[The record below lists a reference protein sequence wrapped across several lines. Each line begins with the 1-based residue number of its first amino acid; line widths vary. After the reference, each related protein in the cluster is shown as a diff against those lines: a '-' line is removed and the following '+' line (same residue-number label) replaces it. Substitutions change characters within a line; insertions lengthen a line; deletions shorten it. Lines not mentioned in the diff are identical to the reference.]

1 MKMKIPFHVTVFS
14 TLALMSASNVHA
26 QTAPNNVNVYTYREP
41 ELIKPLFE
49 AFTKETGVKVNV
61 VFAKDG
67 LEQRLATEGASSS
80 ADVLLTVDIGRLQQA
95 VDLGVTQP
103 VVSEALTKAI
113 PATLRDP
120 QNHWFALTMRG
131 RVVYASKE
139 RVKDTNL
146 TYEQLADPKWKG
158 KICIRS
164 GKHMYNNA
172 LISAFVA
179 KHGEEKTKNW
189 LEGLKANLARKPAGG
204 DRDVAKDIQAGL
216 CDVGLGNTYYVALM
230 QNDAQQKAWADAIK
244 VILPNFE
251 KGGTHVNI
259 SGAVLA
265 KHAPNKQNGI
275 KLLEWLVSPQA
286 QALYASQNFEYPV
299 REGVALNSVV
309 QGWGAL
315 KPDTTPLSDVA
326 KNRKTAAELV
336 DKTGFDN

>member
-1 MKMKIPFHVTVFS
+1 MKAPRYCAAMAALVLMPAS
-14 TLALMSASNVHA
+14 TLQA
-26 QTAPNNVNVYTYREP
+26 QTSSKDVNVYTYREP

-49 AFTKETGVKVNV
+49 AFTQETGIKVNM

-67 LEQRLATEGASSS
+67 LEQRLATEGASSP

-103 VVSEALTKAI
+103 VNSDTLKKAI
-113 PATLRDP
+113 PASLRDP

-139 RVKDTNL
+139 RVKETHL

-158 KICIRS
+158 KICVRS

-179 KHGEEKTKNW
+179 KHGEAKTKSW
-189 LEGLKANLARKPAGG
+189 LEGIKANLARKPAGG

-216 CDVGLGNTYYVALM
+216 CDIGLGNTYYVALM
-230 QNDAQQKAWADAIK
+230 QNDAQQKAWAEAIK

-275 KLLEWLVSPQA
+275 QLIEWLVSPNA

-299 REGVALNSVV
+299 REGVALNNTV

-326 KNRKTAAELV
+326 KNRKTAAELI

>member
-1 MKMKIPFHVTVFS
+1 MKAPRYCAAMTALILMPASTVQ
-14 TLALMSASNVHA
+14 A
-26 QTAPNNVNVYTYREP
+26 QTASKDVNVYTYREP

-49 AFTKETGVKVNV
+49 AFTKETGIKVNM

-67 LEQRLATEGASSS
+67 LEQRLATEGASSP

-103 VVSEALTKAI
+103 VNSDTLKKAI
-113 PATLRDP
+113 PASLRDP
-120 QNHWFALTMRG
+120 QDHWFALTMRG

-139 RVKDTNL
+139 RVKETNL

-179 KHGEEKTKNW
+179 KHGEAKTKSW
-189 LEGLKANLARKPAGG
+189 LEGIKANLARKPAGG

-216 CDVGLGNTYYVALM
+216 CDIGLGNTYYVALM
-230 QNDAQQKAWADAIK
+230 QNDAQQKAWAEAIK

-275 KLLEWLVSPQA
+275 QLIEWLVSPNA

-299 REGVALNSVV
+299 REGVVLNNTV

-326 KNRKTAAELV
+326 KNRKTAAELI